1 MHNLVSLPP
10 SIQKLIGTIAF
21 FAANEAQRYFILGGL
36 FVAACWW
43 WYKHPGKRSKL
54 QLPSPP
60 RGQIRRELLQSLVSI
75 AIFASIVPILFAF
88 GLQPYMRFY
97 AHISDYGWPY
107 FFISILLMMLVQ
119 DTYFYW
125 THRLMHHRRLFRY
138 FHLTHHRSLNPNPW
152 STYSVNPL
160 EAVVDAGANV
170 IILFTIPAHGL
181 ALFLFSWINTAYAIY
196 GHLGYEIFPP
206 GTATH
211 WAGRWINTSV
221 AHNTHHA
228 KARYNYGWYFLFWDR
243 LMGTLEPEYEQRYSK
258 VAYSGIGNA

>member
-1 MHNLVSLPP
+1 MLANLPLPM
-10 SIQKLIGTIAF
+10 QKLLGTIAF
-21 FAANEAQRYFILGGL
+21 FAANEAQRYFIIGGL
-36 FVAACWW
+36 FAAACWW
-43 WYKHPGKRSKL
+43 WSQRPSRRNKL
-54 QLPSPP
+54 QPQPRP

-75 AIFASIVPILFAF
+75 AIFACIVPILFAL
-88 GLQPYMRFY
+88 GLKPYMRFY
-97 AHISDYGWPY
+97 PYISDYGWPY
-107 FFISILLMMLVQ
+107 FFVSIGLMMLVQ

-125 THRLMHHRRLFRY
+125 THRLMHHRSVFRY
-138 FHLTHHRSLNPNPW
+138 LHLTHHRSLNPNPW

-181 ALFLFSWINTAYAIY
+181 ALFIFSWINTTYAIY
-196 GHLGYEIFPP
+196 GHLGYEIFPA

-211 WAGRWINTSV
+211 WLGRWINTSV

-243 LMGTLEPEYEQRYSK
+243 LMGTLEPEYEERYVK
-258 VAYSGIGNA
+258 LAYSGSGNV